1 MAIEPLEV
9 FVDIPRFL
17 MVPKTSNQGG
27 ADMFASSLYSESP
40 LLAQF
45 RRLEEELDE
54 VFGSATPW
62 TGGIRSLP
70 PGTFP
75 AINVGSTED
84 NVTVYLFA
92 PGIDAKKLNI
102 SIQQN
107 LLTVSGEREVAR
119 DDDATYYRQERFGGE
134 FRRVIGLPDDVD
146 PDNVEASYRDGIVQI
161 TVRRRESAKPRQIAI
176 R

>member
-1 MAIEPLEV
+1 
-9 FVDIPRFL
+9 
-17 MVPKTSNQGG
+17 
-27 ADMFASSLYSESP
+27 MFGSLYSENP

-54 VFGSATPW
+54 VFGSATRW

-75 AINVGSTED
+75 AINVGSTAD

-92 PGIDAKKLNI
+92 PGIDARKLDI

-107 LLTVSGEREVAR
+107 VLTVSGEREVR
-119 DDDATYYRQERFGGE
+119 REDEATYYRQERFGGE
-134 FRRVIGLPDDVD
+134 FRRVISLPEDVD
-146 PDNVEASYRDGIVQI
+146 PDGVEASYRDGIVQI

-176 R
+176 RQE

>member
-1 MAIEPLEV
+1 
-9 FVDIPRFL
+9 
-17 MVPKTSNQGG
+17 
-27 ADMFASSLYSESP
+27 MFGSVYSENP

-54 VFGSATPW
+54 VFGGATPW

-75 AINVGSTED
+75 AINVGGTQDS
-84 NVTVYLFA
+84 VTVYLFA
-92 PGIDAKKLNI
+92 PGIDAKKLDI

-107 LLTVSGEREVAR
+107 VLTVSGERNVPRE
-119 DDDATYYRQERFGGE
+119 DEATYYRQERFGGE
-134 FRRVIGLPDDVD
+134 FRRVISLPDDVD
-146 PDNVEASYRDGIVQI
+146 PERVEASYRDGIVQI

>member
-1 MAIEPLEV
+1 
-9 FVDIPRFL
+9 
-17 MVPKTSNQGG
+17 
-27 ADMFASSLYSESP
+27 MFGSVYSENP

-54 VFGSATPW
+54 VFGGATPW

-75 AINVGSTED
+75 AINVGGTQDS
-84 NVTVYLFA
+84 VTVYLFA
-92 PGIDAKKLNI
+92 PGIDAKKLDI

-107 LLTVSGEREVAR
+107 VLTVSGERNVPRE
-119 DDDATYYRQERFGGE
+119 DEATYYRQERFGGA
-134 FRRVIGLPDDVD
+134 FRRVISLPDDVD
-146 PDNVEASYRDGIVQI
+146 PERVEASYRDGIVQI